1 MEVLACSS
9 RSEFREWLSLHHA
22 DASECWLA
30 LKVGEPKSDGFYYL
44 DAVEEALC
52 FGWIDG
58 VKYKLESVPG
68 MITQRFSP
76 RRKGSYWSELNK
88 ERCRRLERLGLMT
101 DAGRAV
107 LPDMGAPFVISED
120 IARIFKGD
128 ALLKRNFESFPVLY
142 QRIRLNSIQR
152 ESKKPE
158 VYERMLRNFI
168 AKTRAGIIYGLWTDY
183 GRLYP

>member
-1 MEVLACSS
+1 MDVLPITS
-9 RSEFREWLSLHHA
+9 RFEFREWLSLHHA

-30 LKVGEPKSDGFYYL
+30 LKSGEPKSDGLYYL

-52 FGWIDG
+52 FGWVDS

-68 MITQRFSP
+68 MTAQRFSP

-107 LPDMGAPFVISED
+107 LPDMDALFVVSED
-120 IARIFKGD
+120 ILRILESD
-128 ALLKRNFESFPVLY
+128 TLLKQNFESFPPLY
-142 QRIRLNSIQR
+142 QRVRLNSIQR
-152 ESKKPE
+152 ECKKPD
-158 VYERMLRNFI
+158 VYERMIRNFI
-168 AKTRAGIIYGLWTDY
+168 AKTRKGVMYGSWTDY